1 MNTGGRPSASSG
13 DDELLFRLYQQITQH
28 QAAQFVRRY
37 DIAAGLGRYQVW
49 LHEHSAEDQASREAT
64 EASPVM
70 ALPMGSAEIGAV
82 NAGPGPGVA
91 LTADPATREHA
102 GTRGQIPA
110 VAAGWDAERAVTMLY
125 GTHYRTLVRL
135 AAMLVGDIHTAEEVV
150 QDSFIAL
157 HSAWRR
163 LADSDRAL
171 AYLRRSVVNR
181 CRSVLRHRVVV
192 DKLTPKATLDIPGL
206 DQEQM
211 TLLERSA
218 LTSALRA
225 LPPRQREA
233 LVLRYYADLS
243 ETQIAAAMGISKG
256 AVKSHT
262 ARAISSLRRALRA
275 VNE

>member
-1 MNTGGRPSASSG
+1 MTTSGRWSASSG
-13 DDELLFRLYQQITQH
+13 EDELLSRLYQQITGQ
-28 QAAQFVRRY
+28 QAAQFARGY
-37 DIAAGLGRYQVW
+37 DFAAGLGRYQGW
-49 LHEHSAEDQASREAT
+49 LREHTAEDQARREAF
-64 EASPVM
+64 EASQVV
-70 ALPMGSAEIGAV
+70 ALHPRSAGIGAV
-82 NAGPGPGVA
+82 TAGPGPGAA
-91 LTADPATREHA
+91 LTNPATREPA
-102 GTRGQIPA
+102 GTRSVTSADTP
-110 VAAGWDAERAVTMLY
+110 GWDADRAVTALY
-125 GTHYRTLVRL
+125 GTHYRPLVRL
-135 AAMLVGDIHTAEEVV
+135 AAMLVGDVRTAEEVV
-150 QDSFIAL
+150 QDSFVAL

-171 AYLRRSVVNR
+171 AYL
-181 CRSVLRHRVVV
+181 CRSVLNRSRSVPRHRVVT
-192 DKLTPKATLDIPGL
+192 DNLAPKTTLDIPGI
-206 DQEQM
+206 DQDQM

-262 ARAISSLRRALRA
+262 ARAVSSVQRALRT